1 MKLDTEDVNRR
12 LKYKRSELQ
21 YLLSRHPK
29 ILSRREWREYTY
41 ETARR
46 ELGLYGKVH
55 LDKNQQMTV
64 MLKSGTAYAQ
74 SKIRKAERAKL
85 VDRALA
91 DNSIAMMER
100 RSMNDRQFRLNARK
114 LKKEKG
120 FFDIAA
126 HGLPG
131 YVEAYGKRI
140 DAETV
145 WDIVRKSDGYSGEDI
160 RLCVCFGAVEDENGR
175 SIAQELANISG
186 KKVKAATK
194 FFFIRQDGSYYVGSD
209 FWHSDGKMEL
219 FEPKGKS

>member
-1 MKLDTEDVNRR
+1 MKLDTKDVNRR
-12 LKYKRSELQ
+12 LKAKRAELDS
-21 YLLSRHPK
+21 LLNDHPK

-41 ETARR
+41 EKARR

-55 LDKNQQMTV
+55 LDKSQQMTV

-100 RSMNDRQFRLNARK
+100 RSMNDRQFRLNVRR

-120 FFDIAA
+120 YFDIAA

-140 DAETV
+140 DAKTI
-145 WDIVRKSDGYSGEDI
+145 WDVVRKSDGYSGEDI

-175 SIAQELANISG
+175 SIAQELANIS
-186 KKVKAATK
+186 KKRVKAATGY
-194 FFFIRQDGSYYVGSD
+194 FNINADGSYCIGSD
-209 FWHSDGKMEL
+209 IGLSDGIMVVV
-219 FEPKGKS
+219 EPKGDK